1 MRKILIP
8 LLVLVLFCIGVTALA
23 EGDEAIRLEVN
34 TARLPVY
41 AADDPYPAELGL
53 AVQYEEKAL
62 PVLVL
67 PLKKT
72 LQPQVTVMPKT
83 VKNKKVTLTVDDEE
97 IAKVRGNSVTGQKTG
112 ETVLTIASQADPAV
126 ILQYRVL
133 VYKPVTRIA
142 VKASEKSVAVGQS
155 ISLTASFIPE
165 DATLKAVTWSS
176 ANEQIATVD
185 GNGNVTGVKKG
196 NARITAVAKDG
207 SNIRANIS
215 VKVIQNAEEITLDKQ
230 GTTVDIGRTT
240 VLKAT
245 VLPKDTDNK
254 KVVWSSSDES
264 IATVNAQGRI
274 TGIAL
279 GECEIICTSETS
291 GEVRSKAVVHVQQ
304 PVKSIAFGTAPVVY
318 NGETARLTWMIEPA
332 SATNQ
337 TVKLTSGNE
346 KILTVSD
353 DGTVTGIAAGETY
366 VKAVSTDGSNRQ
378 ARIKVKVL
386 QHVTGVHMKRKVA
399 YIDPGQTSSAGAVL
413 EPEKATNHNMTW
425 ESSDPSVVTVQ
436 PEKKQPNRV
445 QITGI
450 SRGEAI
456 VTGTTEDGGFRT
468 SIPVRVGD
476 WETSLKWTEAGID
489 GRGNLYFK
497 VKNAGDLTITSVTI
511 EIEIYDFDGKPMKGM
526 NKKDGSNVVKAV
538 YSKKLAPGATTK
550 EDQWKLV
557 NYDKDLANQTGFAA
571 IVVRVTEFQIDND
584 WVKVI
589 RKNHQPKKK
598 YDPHKVLH

>member
-1 MRKILIP
+1 
-8 LLVLVLFCIGVTALA
+8 
-23 EGDEAIRLEVN
+23 
-34 TARLPVY
+34 
-41 AADDPYPAELGL
+41 
-53 AVQYEEKAL
+53 
-62 PVLVL
+62 
-67 PLKKT
+67 
-72 LQPQVTVMPKT
+72 
-83 VKNKKVTLTVDDEE
+83 
-97 IAKVRGNSVTGQKTG
+97 
-112 ETVLTIASQADPAV
+112 
-126 ILQYRVL
+126 
-133 VYKPVTRIA
+133 
-142 VKASEKSVAVGQS
+142 
-155 ISLTASFIPE
+155 
-165 DATLKAVTWSS
+165 
-176 ANEQIATVD
+176 
-185 GNGNVTGVKKG
+185 
-196 NARITAVAKDG
+196 
-207 SNIRANIS
+207 
-215 VKVIQNAEEITLDKQ
+215 
-230 GTTVDIGRTT
+230 
-240 VLKAT
+240 
-245 VLPKDTDNK
+245 
-254 KVVWSSSDES
+254 
-264 IATVNAQGRI
+264 
-274 TGIAL
+274 
-279 GECEIICTSETS
+279 
-291 GEVRSKAVVHVQQ
+291 
-304 PVKSIAFGTAPVVY
+304 
-318 NGETARLTWMIEPA
+318 
-332 SATNQ
+332 
-337 TVKLTSGNE
+337 
-346 KILTVSD
+346 
-353 DGTVTGIAAGETY
+353 
-366 VKAVSTDGSNRQ
+366 
-378 ARIKVKVL
+378 
-386 QHVTGVHMKRKVA
+386 
-399 YIDPGQTSSAGAVL
+399 
-413 EPEKATNHNMTW
+413 MTW